1 MISSILLLSQK
12 GDILILRA
20 YKDNVSRA
28 ECQTYCDEIVAPKEH
43 TERPIHRIRNT
54 HFIHITVGEVS
65 IVAATKDNV
74 NVVLVI
80 KLLYKI
86 KDLFIA
92 YFQILDEAHVRRH
105 LTLIYELLDEI
116 VDYGYPQILEADI
129 LKKYITQSGTKSIDL
144 NNAEELK
151 RITVQAT
158 GNTSW
163 RAEGIRYK
171 KNEVYID
178 VVENVNVLYSARGN
192 LLGADVVGQIMVK
205 CLLSGMPECK
215 FGMNDKLVMNSDANA
230 PGGSYRHNKAGDK
243 GIAIDDCRFHQC
255 VRLSK
260 FDVERT
266 ITFVPPDG
274 VFELMSYRITENINC
289 PFKIIPVVQERGR
302 SRLECSVKIKGI
314 FERNVAAQNVVI
326 KIPTPKNV
334 AKATIQGL
342 AQGRAKYEPQH
353 SAIIWRMK
361 KFTGDAEY
369 TLYADV
375 ELASTV
381 SEKSWT
387 RPPISLDFQVPMFT
401 ASGLRVRFLK
411 VHEKNNYKPVKWI
424 RYVTKAG
431 QYQHRI

>member
-1 MISSILLLSQK
+1 MISTILLLNQK

-28 ECQTYCDEIVAPKEH
+28 ECQAFCDQVVAPKEH
-43 TERPIHRIRNT
+43 NERPVHRIRSC
-54 HFIHITVGEVS
+54 HFMHITNKEVT
-65 IVAATKDNV
+65 IVAVTKDNV
-74 NVVLVI
+74 NVVLVL
-80 KLLYKI
+80 KLLFKI
-86 KDLFIA
+86 RDLFTS
-92 YFQILDEAHVRRH
+92 YFQVLDEAHVRRH
-105 LTLIYELLDEI
+105 FALIYELLDEI
-116 VDYGYPQILEADI
+116 IDYGYPQILEADI
-129 LKKYITQSGTKSIDL
+129 LKKYITQSGSKSIDL

-171 KNEVYID
+171 RNEVYID
-178 VVENVNVLYSARGN
+178 VIESVNVLYSNKGN

-215 FGMNDKLVMNSDANA
+215 FGMNDKLVMNDATPKGNTLR
-230 PGGSYRHNKAGDK
+230 PKAHDK

-289 PFKIIPVVQERGR
+289 PFRIIPVVQERGR
-302 SRLECSVKIKGI
+302 SKLECSVKIKGV
-314 FERNVAAQNVVI
+314 FENTLSAQNVVI

-334 AKATIQGL
+334 AKTVIQNIGS
-342 AQGRAKYEPQH
+342 GRAKYEPQH

-361 KFTGDAEY
+361 KFPGDAEY
-369 TLYADV
+369 TLYADL

-381 SEKSWT
+381 NEKSWT

-411 VHEKNNYKPVKWI
+411 VHEKSNYKPVKWI

-431 QYQHRI
+431 NIQHRI